1 MEGAVKL
8 GERLHWVANITLS
21 QNKVAAFTEYIDN
34 WDTWGQE
41 KVEHTNTDLAFS
53 PSVIW
58 ATQFKLKLSDKIEKR
73 IEKLIDKLFAD
84 KKSPAVA
91 LIINSPGGS
100 PTQSSLIAE
109 KIINLA
115 KEKNKKVYA
124 FVEDVAAS
132 GGYWLACSADEI
144 YLDLNSIVG
153 SIGVISPGF
162 GFVDLIKKMGI
173 ERRVYTSGK
182 SKSFLDPFKEEKKE
196 DIDRLKNIQEQ
207 IHENFIDYVK
217 KRRGAKLSSSNED
230 EVFSGLFW
238 VGKKGVELGLADGVG
253 SINEVIKEK
262 FGKKAKIKIIDQKK
276 SFLQKRLSSSI
287 NSNDIFNRLEE
298 MIMWSRYGL

>member
-1 MEGAVKL
+1 MFKRFFSKDINIPTL
-8 GERLHWVANITLS
+8 RLTGVI
-21 QNKVAAFTEYIDN
+21 
-34 WDTWGQE
+34 GQAGIARSGL
-41 KVEHTNTDLAFS
+41 TIAG
-53 PSVIW
+53 
-58 ATQFKLKLSDKIEKR
+58 
-73 IEKLIDKLFAD
+73 IEKLVDKLFSD
-84 KKSPAVA
+84 KKAPAVA

-132 GGYWLACSADEI
+132 GGYWLACAADEI
-144 YLDLNSIVG
+144 YVDLNSIVG

-162 GFVDLIKKMGI
+162 GFVDLIKKIGV

-196 DIDRLKNIQEQ
+196 DIDRLKSIQEQ
-207 IHENFIDYVK
+207 IHENFIEYVK
-217 KRRGAKLSSSNED
+217 SRRGSKLLSSAED
-230 EVFSGLFW
+230 EIFSGLFW
-238 VGKKGVELGLADGVG
+238 VGKKGVDLGLADGIG
-253 SINEVIKEK
+253 SINQIIREK
-262 FGKKAKIKIIDQKK
+262 YGNKAKIKIIDQKK

-287 NSNDIFNRLEE
+287 NNNDIFYRLEE

>member
-1 MEGAVKL
+1 MFKRFFSKDINIPTL
-8 GERLHWVANITLS
+8 RLTGVI
-21 QNKVAAFTEYIDN
+21 
-34 WDTWGQE
+34 GQAGIARSGL
-41 KVEHTNTDLAFS
+41 TIAG
-53 PSVIW
+53 
-58 ATQFKLKLSDKIEKR
+58 
-73 IEKLIDKLFAD
+73 IEKLVDKLFSD
-84 KKSPAVA
+84 KKAPAVA

-132 GGYWLACSADEI
+132 GGYWLACAADEI

-162 GFVDLIKKMGI
+162 GFVDLIKKIGV

-196 DIDRLKNIQEQ
+196 DIDRLKSIQEQ
-207 IHENFIDYVK
+207 IHENFIEYVK
-217 KRRGAKLSSSNED
+217 SRRGLKLLSLAED
-230 EVFSGLFW
+230 EIFSGLFW
-238 VGKKGVELGLADGVG
+238 VGKKGVDLGLADGIG
-253 SINEVIKEK
+253 SINQIIREK
-262 FGKKAKIKIIDQKK
+262 YGNKAKIKIIDQKK

-287 NSNDIFNRLEE
+287 NNNDIFNRLEE

>member
-1 MEGAVKL
+1 MFKRFFSKDINIPTL
-8 GERLHWVANITLS
+8 RLTGVI
-21 QNKVAAFTEYIDN
+21 
-34 WDTWGQE
+34 GQAGIARSGL
-41 KVEHTNTDLAFS
+41 TIAG
-53 PSVIW
+53 
-58 ATQFKLKLSDKIEKR
+58 
-73 IEKLIDKLFAD
+73 IEKLVDKLFSD
-84 KKSPAVA
+84 KKAPAVA

-124 FVEDVAAS
+124 FIEDVAAS
-132 GGYWLACSADEI
+132 GGYWLACAADEI
-144 YLDLNSIVG
+144 YVDLNSIVG

-162 GFVDLIKKMGI
+162 GFVDLIKKIGV

-196 DIDRLKNIQEQ
+196 DIDRLKSIQEQ
-207 IHENFIDYVK
+207 IHENFIEYVK
-217 KRRGAKLSSSNED
+217 SRRGSKLLSSAED
-230 EVFSGLFW
+230 EIFSGLFW
-238 VGKKGVELGLADGVG
+238 VGKKGVDLGLADGIG
-253 SINEVIKEK
+253 SINQIIREK
-262 FGKKAKIKIIDQKK
+262 YGNKAKIKIIDQKK

-287 NSNDIFNRLEE
+287 NNNDIFNRLEE

>member
-1 MEGAVKL
+1 MFKKFFSKNINIPTL
-8 GERLHWVANITLS
+8 RLSGI
-21 QNKVAAFTEYIDN
+21 I
-34 WDTWGQE
+34 GQAGIARSGL
-41 KVEHTNTDLAFS
+41 TIS
-53 PSVIW
+53 G
-58 ATQFKLKLSDKIEKR
+58 

-84 KKSPAVA
+84 KKAPAVA

-132 GGYWLACSADEI
+132 GGYWLACAADEI

-162 GFVDLIKKMGI
+162 GFVDLIKKVGI

-207 IHENFIDYVK
+207 IHENFIEYVM
-217 KRRGAKLSSSNED
+217 KRRGKKISHSEESEI
-230 EVFSGLFW
+230 FSGLFW
-238 VGKKGVELGLADGVG
+238 VGKKGVELGLADGIG
-253 SINEVIKEK
+253 SINSVLMEK
-262 FGKKAKIKIIDQKK
+262 FGKKVKIKIIDQKK

-287 NSNDIFNRLEE
+287 NSNDILNRLEE

>member
-1 MEGAVKL
+1 MFKRFFSKDINIPTL
-8 GERLHWVANITLS
+8 RLTGVI
-21 QNKVAAFTEYIDN
+21 
-34 WDTWGQE
+34 GQAGIARSGL
-41 KVEHTNTDLAFS
+41 TIAG
-53 PSVIW
+53 
-58 ATQFKLKLSDKIEKR
+58 
-73 IEKLIDKLFAD
+73 IEKLVDKLFSD
-84 KKSPAVA
+84 KKAPAVA

-109 KIINLA
+109 KIIHLA

-132 GGYWLACSADEI
+132 GGYWLACAADEI

-162 GFVDLIKKMGI
+162 GFVDLIKKIGV

-196 DIDRLKNIQEQ
+196 DIDRLKSIQEQ
-207 IHENFIDYVK
+207 IHENFIEYVK
-217 KRRGAKLSSSNED
+217 SRRGSKLLNSSED
-230 EVFSGLFW
+230 EIFSGLFW
-238 VGKKGVELGLADGVG
+238 VGKKGVDLGLADGIG
-253 SINEVIKEK
+253 SINQIIREK
-262 FGKKAKIKIIDQKK
+262 YGNKAKIKIIDQKK

-287 NSNDIFNRLEE
+287 NNNDIINRLEE
-298 MIMWSRYGL
+298 MVMWSRYGL

>member
-1 MEGAVKL
+1 MFKRFFSKDINIPTL
-8 GERLHWVANITLS
+8 RLTGVI
-21 QNKVAAFTEYIDN
+21 
-34 WDTWGQE
+34 GQAGIARSGL
-41 KVEHTNTDLAFS
+41 TIAG
-53 PSVIW
+53 
-58 ATQFKLKLSDKIEKR
+58 
-73 IEKLIDKLFAD
+73 IEKLVDKLFSD
-84 KKSPAVA
+84 KKAPAVA

-132 GGYWLACSADEI
+132 GGYWLACAADEI

-162 GFVDLIKKMGI
+162 GFVDLIKKIGV

-196 DIDRLKNIQEQ
+196 DIDRLKSIQEQ
-207 IHENFIDYVK
+207 IHENFIEYVK
-217 KRRGAKLSSSNED
+217 SRRGSKLLSSAED
-230 EVFSGLFW
+230 EIFSGLFW
-238 VGKKGVELGLADGVG
+238 VGKKGVDLGLADGIG
-253 SINEVIKEK
+253 SINQIIREK
-262 FGKKAKIKIIDQKK
+262 YGNKAKIKIIDQKK

-287 NSNDIFNRLEE
+287 NNNDILNRLEE
-298 MIMWSRYGL
+298 MVMWSKYGL